1 MDWIDRKERLPEQSG
16 EVLVWIGDTWGVG
29 VTQVAVSCYYAETG
43 RFGVDSDF
51 QAVTHWMP
59 LPVGPNR

>member
-43 RFGVDSDF
+43 RVGVDSDF
-51 QAVTHWMP
+51 
-59 LPVGPNR
+59 